1 MQKMKKRVQQF
12 VSVLALTSLVLGLGA
27 TALPQPAKANHEEFT
42 VGFSLENSFTNEGV
56 NNDVELVV
64 EDKGL
69 GGVQGD
75 IEVSYLISYTDHL
88 YPGNP
93 SYATDPA
100 SADDFSFNGTNS
112 ISGTITIPAN
122 STSVVIPI
130 ENIDDALPESME
142 SFVVT
147 LQGVLMSGGSGS
159 VRVARA
165 GGAADMPYPNH
176 MHFIQDNDKPELSV
190 ANFLNGGSTSAAEDQ
205 GQGTFKVLLSTTSA
219 SDVTFDWSVQDN
231 TATFLED
238 YSIAGGSATILA
250 GETSTTL
257 SIGVLDDNLDEATE
271 ETVSIILSNP
281 SSNAVLG
288 SNYVRLYYII
298 DDEYIK
304 VGFATSSA
312 SGLENVG
319 TVPLTISLNFV
330 SNNEVTAD
338 ITMEDVGSNP
348 AVTPSDFVLEDSTVV
363 IPAGATSTVVN
374 LIIVD
379 DSLQEPDEYIYFA
392 LRNQTNGSDIIGV
405 GPNAFFGYTIS
416 DNGDTSNVP
425 TLSLSAPN
433 ASGMESE
440 RGSFTV
446 SMDAVSA
453 QDVTFQWKTD
463 GGTASLASTTL
474 GTTTFPADYAGSAT
488 FATATIPA
496 GSLSTTVYLDVTD
509 DNLAEQD
516 ETVFIILGNAI
527 GALLGAVDSQTYTI
541 SENDFVNAQF
551 ESAASS
557 GSESTAS
564 ANPNI
569 VLSNVSDREVKVYV
583 ENTASSTATFGTE
596 WSMTSGTVVFA
607 PGETSKPIG
616 LTITDDADQESS
628 ETAVVALTG
637 ANIGGVS
644 GILTHTYT
652 ITDND
657 TPSSGSGSGGGNG
670 GGGGGGSGIALPT
683 TPTGS
688 GFAGEAQSVRV
699 ESVTTVGDTN
709 FANLVL
715 AGGTAVRMAISNSLG
730 FENAVSEPY
739 KTSAIWKLSSGA
751 GTKTVYVKFFNNAGF
766 ASAVV
771 STTVTVGGSV
781 GGGEVL
787 GVQISLLD
795 ELIAKLKAGT
805 TSDEVRQLQVELQ
818 KKGYFTKSFKP
829 TRFYGAMTRAAV
841 ARYLADK
848 MTVDE
853 LVAALKLGNRG
864 ALVSRLQTELKKLG
878 FFPANMAATGYFGLV
893 TKASVAK
900 YLASKN

>member
-1 MQKMKKRVQQF
+1 MQKMKKRAQQF
-12 VSVLALTSLVLGLGA
+12 VSVLALASLVFGLSA
-27 TALPQPAKANHEEFT
+27 TALPQAAKAAGEDFA
-42 VGFSLENSFTNEGV
+42 VGFNYENSYGTEGLTT
-56 NNDVELVV
+56 DIELVV
-64 EDKGL
+64 ADNNQAGTHGEITVTYQIDFSGN
-69 GGVQGD
+69 
-75 IEVSYLISYTDHL
+75 L
-88 YPGNP
+88 YSNP
-93 SYATDPA
+93 ITPA
-100 SADDFSFNGTNS
+100 SSGDFTVNGFYTS
-112 ISGTITIPAN
+112 SGTITIPADQN
-122 STSVVIPI
+122 SVFVQIQNVNDTFA
-130 ENIDDALPESME
+130 EQEE
-142 SFVVT
+142 SFVIT
-147 LQGVLMSGGSGS
+147 ILDAQISGGDT

-165 GGAADMPYPNH
+165 GGAADMPYPSH
-176 MHFIQDNDKPELSV
+176 MHFIVDNDNPELSV
-190 ANFLNGGSTSAAEDQ
+190 ADSSQGGNTFALEDQ
-205 GQGTFKVLLSTTSA
+205 GQGTFKVLLSTISTS
-219 SDVTFDWSVQDN
+219 DITFDWSVQDN
-231 TATFLED
+231 TATYLED
-238 YSIAGGSATILA
+238 YSIAGGSATIPA

-257 SIGVLDDNLDEATE
+257 SIGVLDDDLNENNE
-271 ETVSIILSNP
+271 EIVSIILSNP
-281 SSNAVLG
+281 TNAVLG
-288 SNYVRLYYII
+288 SNYARIYYII
-298 DDEYIK
+298 DNEDIK
-304 VGFATSSA
+304 VGFSTNSG

-319 TVPLTISLNFV
+319 TVPLTINLNFV

-338 ITMEDVGSNP
+338 ISIEEPGSSP
-348 AVTPSDFVLEDSTVV
+348 ASTPSDFVLENSSVV
-363 IPAGATSTVVN
+363 FPAGTTSTVVN

-379 DSLQEPDEYIYFA
+379 DNLQESDEFIW
-392 LRNQTNGSDIIGV
+392 LVIRNQTNGGDIIGV
-405 GPNAFFGYTIS
+405 GPNSSFGYTIQ
-416 DNGDTSNVP
+416 DNGDVNNTP
-425 TLSLSAPN
+425 TLNLSAAT
-433 ASGMESE
+433 ASGMENE
-440 RGSFTV
+440 PGTFTV
-446 SMDAVSA
+446 SMDAVSTEN
-453 QDVTFQWKTD
+453 VTFQWKTD
-463 GGTASLASTTL
+463 GGTASIVPTTV
-474 GTTTFPADYAGSAT
+474 GTTVFPADYTGSAT

-496 GSLSTTVYLDVTD
+496 GSLSTTISLNVSD
-509 DNLAEQD
+509 DSLAEQD
-516 ETVFIILGNAI
+516 ETFEITIASASGATI
-527 GALLGAVDSQTYTI
+527 GPVNTQTYTI
-541 SENDFVNAQF
+541 NENDFVNAQF

-557 GSESTAS
+557 GSESTGS
-564 ANPNI
+564 ANLNI

-596 WSMTSGTVVFA
+596 WQMASGTVVFA

-616 LTITDDADQESS
+616 LTIVDDGDQESS

-637 ANIGGVS
+637 SSIGGVS

-657 TPSSGSGSGGGNG
+657 TPSGSGGGSGGSG

-730 FENAVSEPY
+730 FENAVSESY

-766 ASAVV
+766 ASAIV
-771 STTVTVGGSV
+771 STTVTVGGSI

-818 KKGYFTKSFKP
+818 KKGYFTKNFRP

-864 ALVSRLQTELKKLG
+864 ALVSKLQTELKKLG

-893 TKASVAK
+893 TKASVTK